1 MALARGDRVISVV
14 SLAPP
19 YRFWNDGTG
28 DPRPTSA
35 RRGVVLSGGAEDLI
49 LDQPGSRE
57 DDGGIGLHADVVVQ
71 GDEAYIFYFTH
82 PGRNGALNQEGQEQ
96 RYESRRSSIQA
107 AKLEVENGV
116 LVCRRDEP
124 FELKLLPEE

>member
-1 MALARGDRVISVV
+1 MKLIFSISRI
-14 SLAPP
+14 P
-19 YRFWNDGTG
+19 
-28 DPRPTSA
+28 
-35 RRGVVLSGGAEDLI
+35 AE
-49 LDQPGSRE
+49 
-57 DDGGIGLHADVVVQ
+57 
-71 GDEAYIFYFTH
+71 T
-82 PGRNGALNQEGQEQ
+82 ALNQEGQEQ